1 MDRLNFFAARKFL
14 VAGGLAIGL
23 AAGVIVSPGGAR
35 AQSGQPAASDSSAT
49 AQAQPAP
56 QPTAQ
61 PAPPPSVTAATAERH
76 EMIGRVPVSGTL
88 VARREILIYP
98 QVSGYTIDSIAV
110 DEGDFVAEGDVLAQ
124 LNDTTLQAQYAQAQA
139 EAARA
144 QAAVSQASSQIASA
158 DASKTQADAALSR
171 TSRLRSSG
179 NVSQATLDDAQANA
193 QTAAAAAQSARD
205 GLAVAQAQMQQ
216 AQAQLRI
223 AQLNLDHATLLAPAS
238 GLISQR
244 NGQIGAIAASGGEPI
259 FRLIQDGVV
268 EVQSE
273 VIETAL
279 AQISDG
285 DPAQID
291 IAGLGRV
298 NGKVR
303 LIAPTVDPVNR
314 LGTVLISL
322 DSTESLRS
330 GLFAGG
336 WIITDRRDS
345 VTVPA
350 TAVLTDG
357 TQNYVLRL
365 QDGVVERRD
374 VAAGLIWDNRR
385 EILTGLAEG
394 DVVIAKAGAFFGD
407 GDRVQPVFPE
417 QPAASGDAS
426 GASQTQTPIAAPT
439 PPVATPPVATPP
451 APPAPA
457 AETGAAPAKADPAAQ
472 DAATAAGDVQ

>member
-1 MDRLNFFAARKFL
+1 MIFFTARKFL

-23 AAGVIVSPGGAR
+23 AAGAMASPEGAR
-35 AQSGQPAASDSSAT
+35 AQSGQPAAAESPAPEPPASEPPAPENP
-49 AQAQPAP
+49 ALPQAQPDP
-56 QPTAQ
+56 KPTAQ
-61 PAPPPSVTAATAERH
+61 SAPPPSVTAATAERH

-88 VARREILIYP
+88 VARREILVYP

-110 DEGDFVAEGDVLAQ
+110 DEGDFVSEGDVLAQ

-171 TSRLRSSG
+171 TSRLRASG
-179 NVSQATLDDAQANA
+179 NVSQATLDDAQAKA

-268 EVQSE
+268 EVRSE

-291 IAGLGRV
+291 IAGIGRV

-322 DSTESLRS
+322 ESTDSLRS
-330 GLFAGG
+330 GCSRAAGSSPTG
-336 WIITDRRDS
+336 
-345 VTVPA
+345 A
-350 TAVLTDG
+350 TA
-357 TQNYVLRL
+357 
-365 QDGVVERRD
+365 
-374 VAAGLIWDNRR
+374 
-385 EILTGLAEG
+385 
-394 DVVIAKAGAFFGD
+394 
-407 GDRVQPVFPE
+407 
-417 QPAASGDAS
+417 
-426 GASQTQTPIAAPT
+426 
-439 PPVATPPVATPP
+439 
-451 APPAPA
+451 
-457 AETGAAPAKADPAAQ
+457 
-472 DAATAAGDVQ
+472 